1 MKNNTEESNIV
12 VQLLDIDGDVT
23 EYDDVNFIKIVS
35 KKYNLI
41 IMKDYLPIIGEIKG
55 KVEFQRKNGTVK
67 IENITA
73 YYMHK
78 HNEFNLFI
86 K

>member
-1 MKNNTEESNIV
+1 MK
-12 VQLLDIDGDVT
+12 DGLV
-23 EYDDVNFIKIVS
+23 EYDDIEFIKIIS
-35 KKYNLI
+35 QKYSLI

>member
-1 MKNNTEESNIV
+1 
-12 VQLLDIDGDVT
+12 
-23 EYDDVNFIKIVS
+23 
-35 KKYNLI
+35 
-41 IMKDYLPIIGEIKG
+41 MKDYLPIIGEIKG